1 MLKNI
6 GFLIKEVK
14 KHLEEYL
21 NEHGIDTSKR
31 LFKCP
36 NHKFGHKHNDAKP
49 SCNFYPDKT
58 TFHCFACSY
67 KSGDIFDAVHL
78 LEGKDITGEN
88 FIEVLKYLC
97 DKYNIPYEET
107 TTEEEKFYNECR
119 EFLNKLVDTAHQNL
133 LKELKNNKKLEDFLR
148 SKHWYESIE
157 HFKLGYF
164 SKTPVL
170 QVNREVL
177 SYLNIKNMTSL
188 VNRVV
193 IPIYNYNGNIAGIT
207 LRNLSDSGPKY
218 IHYLM
223 YNVRNLLFNIH
234 NINSNEIYV
243 VEGPS
248 SVITLHSFGIN
259 NVVATFGNHFHEKQ
273 YELLVKKKIS
283 KLTLLYDGDSGGLEG
298 TRNSLETISRYDI
311 DAYIAFLPDKLDPG
325 DYVIQNGDLSNI
337 NTKPLIDYLTEQYK
351 LNTSDKYIERCLMT
365 YISSITDLVKKEE
378 TINLVSKQTKIN
390 KSTLTDLL
398 DLYSKK
404 LDSISI
410 SELLKER
417 ESLLVTLNE
426 YEKWTWSRGQ
436 LLGLKSY
443 KSFDNK
449 LDGIQNGLILVGGV
463 PNVGKCL
470 VGDTYIFTDDGVLPI
485 SYYENRF
492 QISKYPFYSDLRINI
507 SGPIADAT
515 TRYYYVDKSKTIKI
529 TLKNGLILEGTPE
542 HPIICYDKVD
552 NRYKWVR
559 LQDID
564 CSRHL
569 VPVTYGVNKWGNHV
583 DLRKFDS
590 KVLPRVPDKLSKELS
605 YLVGYYVGDGCSTTK
620 QFEIAMSER
629 SIYSTHIIK
638 IVKNLFGVSL
648 KRYGSSITLCGP
660 ADLQRFMT
668 EIIGVEK
675 TTHDNISI
683 PITIL
688 KAPKDI
694 VAAFISGLFDADGYA
709 GYNKDTNC
717 IEVSITSSSLKLMRQ
732 LQILLLNFGITSNI
746 KAYKRK
752 ATNSNMSYKTYYTL
766 YVDPIYDNL
775 VKFYRDILMTTSS
788 SKNKKIRTIM
798 DYTANFTNNY
808 KYVRVQRSIFVKNL
822 AISSKEYTDQEKK
835 VYDFNIPKTHSF
847 LSNGITSHNSA
858 MLLSLLV
865 KLITLNENVYAIY
878 FTVDDPLYVT
888 ISRLIANISNLPIN
902 IVSNPNFKIIKANL
916 PEEVKKDYIAR
927 REKALEFLRGKTAI
941 LNIKDSSEGS
951 TIEAIVEKVKNIHP
965 LAEHKQLIIFIDNLH
980 NLRSEKYV
988 SDRHLYSLIS
998 SELNNLS
1005 NMYKCPIIASTHVTK
1020 ESMRRGEVDNTAIKE
1035 TVELIYDAKL
1045 IMFLHSEEDLEESE
1059 VRDDIDID
1067 IIISKNKFS
1076 AFKGKI
1082 PFRFYRSIS
1091 KIEEVDANS
1100 ESNELFT

>member
-31 LFKCP
+31 LFRCP
-36 NHKFGHKHNDAKP
+36 NYKLGHKHNDAKP

-133 LKELKNNKKLEDFLR
+133 LKELKNNKKLEDFLK

-157 HFKLGYF
+157 YFKLGYI
-164 SKTPVL
+164 SKTPAL
-170 QVNREVL
+170 QVNKEVL
-177 SYLNIKNMTSL
+177 SYLNIKNVTSL
-188 VNRVV
+188 VNRII

-207 LRNLSDSGPKY
+207 LRNLSDNGPKY

-234 NINSNEIYV
+234 NINNDEIYV

-259 NVVATFGNHFHEKQ
+259 NAVATFGNHFHEKQ

-298 TRNSLETISRYDI
+298 IRNSLETISRYDI
-311 DAYIAFLPDKLDPG
+311 DAHIAFLPDKLDPG
-325 DYVIQNGDLSNI
+325 DYVTQNGDLSNVS
-337 NTKPLIDYLTEQYK
+337 TKPLIDYLIEQYK
-351 LNTSDKYIERCLMT
+351 LNTSDKYIEKCLMT

-426 YEKWTWSRGQ
+426 YEKWSWSRGQ
-436 LLGLKSY
+436 LLGLRSY

-463 PNVGKCL
+463 PNIGK
-470 VGDTYIFTDDGVLPI
+470 
-485 SYYENRF
+485 
-492 QISKYPFYSDLRINI
+492 
-507 SGPIADAT
+507 
-515 TRYYYVDKSKTIKI
+515 
-529 TLKNGLILEGTPE
+529 
-542 HPIICYDKVD
+542 
-552 NRYKWVR
+552 
-559 LQDID
+559 
-564 CSRHL
+564 
-569 VPVTYGVNKWGNHV
+569 
-583 DLRKFDS
+583 
-590 KVLPRVPDKLSKELS
+590 
-605 YLVGYYVGDGCSTTK
+605 
-620 QFEIAMSER
+620 
-629 SIYSTHIIK
+629 
-638 IVKNLFGVSL
+638 
-648 KRYGSSITLCGP
+648 
-660 ADLQRFMT
+660 
-668 EIIGVEK
+668 
-675 TTHDNISI
+675 
-683 PITIL
+683 
-688 KAPKDI
+688 
-694 VAAFISGLFDADGYA
+694 
-709 GYNKDTNC
+709 
-717 IEVSITSSSLKLMRQ
+717 
-732 LQILLLNFGITSNI
+732 
-746 KAYKRK
+746 
-752 ATNSNMSYKTYYTL
+752 
-766 YVDPIYDNL
+766 
-775 VKFYRDILMTTSS
+775 
-788 SKNKKIRTIM
+788 
-798 DYTANFTNNY
+798 
-808 KYVRVQRSIFVKNL
+808 
-822 AISSKEYTDQEKK
+822 
-835 VYDFNIPKTHSF
+835 
-847 LSNGITSHNSA
+847 SA
-858 MLLSLLV
+858 LLLSLLV
-865 KLITLNENVYAIY
+865 KLVTLNENVYAIY
-878 FTVDDPLYVT
+878 FTIDDPLYVT

-927 REKALEFLRGKTAI
+927 REKALEFLRGKTTI
-941 LNIKDSSEGS
+941 LNIKDSSEGN
-951 TIEAIVEKVKNIHP
+951 TIEAIVEKIKNIHP

-988 SDRHLYSLIS
+988 SDKHLYSLVS
-998 SELNNLS
+998 NELNNLA
-1005 NMYKCPIIASTHVTK
+1005 NTYKCPVIASTHVTK
-1020 ESMRRGEVDNTAIKE
+1020 ESMKRGEVDNTAIKE

-1059 VRDDIDID
+1059 VRDDVDID

-1091 KIEEVDANS
+1091 KIEEVDVNN